1 MLLVF
6 RLCMGVLSVLS
17 YKLLFW
23 SERDVTIAAIVLAIV
38 CACATALLL
47 APDGEDGLWL
57 AEARGACSTVW
68 TYAMA
73 HFPAVFGLT

>member
-1 MLLVF
+1 M
-6 RLCMGVLSVLS
+6 LS
-17 YKLLFW
+17 YKLLFCT
-23 SERDVTIAAIVLAIV
+23 ERDVTVAAIILAIV

-57 AEARGACSTVW
+57 AEARGACSTMW

-73 HFPAVFGLT
+73 HFPSAFALT